1 MQTTRNIEKTTRT
14 ARQMAEVQRDSYEA
28 LAENLAAA
36 QRRTMEAC
44 RRRAQVR
51 GVAGAERP
59 CGPGV
64 VRRWRE
70 AAAAPAAQRR
80 VRAGLDGR
88 RPGGSSRA
96 DRAQR
101 AHRGDLRAERKQTAG
116 GSRDAHPGL
125 GWDLQDFFSPFAYF
139 RESVRTTQQAAR
151 QGVGGHRAGSPAGTQ
166 GC

>member
-36 QRRTMEAC
+36 QRRTRAC
-44 RRRAQVR
+44 RRRAQVHE
-51 GVAGAERP
+51 VAGAERP

-101 AHRGDLRAERKQTAG
+101 AHRDLRAERKQTAG

-125 GWDLQDFFSPFAYF
+125 GWDLQGLLSPSPTF
-139 RESVRTTQQAAR
+139 
-151 QGVGGHRAGSPAGTQ
+151 GRA
-166 GC
+166 